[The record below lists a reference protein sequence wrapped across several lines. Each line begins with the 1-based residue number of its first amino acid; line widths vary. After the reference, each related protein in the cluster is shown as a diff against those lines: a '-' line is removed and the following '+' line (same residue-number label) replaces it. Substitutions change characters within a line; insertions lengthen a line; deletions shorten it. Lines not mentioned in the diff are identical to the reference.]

1 MMPIQVE
8 RKLFKVGEGGIA
20 ITLPK
25 AWTNYHHLGPGDM
38 VEIVADEQLIV
49 RVKTQPPEKS
59 I

>member
-1 MMPIQVE
+1 MLIQIE

-25 AWTNYHHLGPGDM
+25 AWTNYHHLNPGDI

-49 RVKTQPPEKS
+49 RIKTQA
-59 I
+59 

>member
-1 MMPIQVE
+1 MFIQIE

-25 AWTNYHHLGPGDM
+25 AWTNYHHLNPGDT
-38 VEIVADEQLIV
+38 VEIVADEQLVV
-49 RVKTQPPEKS
+49 RIKTQPEEKR